1 MTFLNAILLGGLATG
16 AVPLAIHLLHRSK
29 ARPVRWGAMQF
40 LRVSAKENRRRP
52 RVEELLLLL
61 LRILVPMVLALCMA
75 RPVLEKLKSGLGGGS
90 RVSLVLVVDDTASMA
105 VARGGQRMIEEARAR
120 AIRVVRSL
128 PRGSD
133 VAVVVPSDPENPW
146 VAPTLDLQGAVRRL
160 EALTFSASDAPLA
173 GAVDTAVTMGTR
185 MMHGLR
191 LVTVISD
198 FQRASWAAE
207 DAAERVRVAERARG
221 LPVAPTI
228 LSMPIGGGEVE
239 NLAVDALDFTALP
252 VPAGRKV
259 QFRAGL
265 KAFGKKGFGS
275 AKVIWKVDGVE
286 RFTDTVQVEAGQRSQ
301 SAFAVEFDRAGS
313 HRVEVSTDGDSMV
326 ADNQR
331 FAVVRVVD
339 PIPVLLVNGE
349 PSNEPLQGE
358 TDFLEIAL
366 AAQTGAVKGP
376 RLFDVT
382 VARLDSVNAKQV
394 TAATVVVLANV
405 KHADSIRREL
415 EERVN
420 SGSGLL
426 VFPGDKIDLNWYR
439 DHAYRGGK
447 GWLPM
452 AYREVRGGATGS
464 GATVT
469 IAEQRMTHP
478 AFAMFEGGD
487 VFRGGTLRMWHRLAG
502 LEDALP
508 EGVTVPLRMED
519 GSPLLLE
526 RAFGDGVVMQAAFP
540 VDSDWGNFPMR
551 PFYVPMMQQLVAYLA
566 SGVMPSLNVKV
577 GQPVTIATMGDP
589 LKRADKKYVPLMSVA
604 DPSGA
609 REEIVPVRRGLRW
622 VGGSRARLAPGFH
635 AATVGGDE
643 PVFYAVNGGV
653 RESDPTRLDDA
664 QIRQVA
670 LEIGGEVVADAAG
683 VDAVVR
689 RASTGF
695 EVWKPVLAV
704 LLVLLFAEL
713 YLLGRFEARKEV
725 AR

>member
-16 AVPLAIHLLHRSK
+16 AVPLAIHLLHRSR
-29 ARPVRWGAMQF
+29 ARQVRWGAMQF

-52 RVEELLLLL
+52 RIEELLLLL
-61 LRILVPMVLALCMA
+61 LRILVPMALALCMA
-75 RPVLEKLKSGLGGGS
+75 RPVLEKVRSAMGGGS
-90 RVSLVLVVDDTASMA
+90 RVSMVLVVDDTASMA
-105 VARGGQRMIEEARAR
+105 IARGGQRMIEEARAR
-120 AIRVVRSL
+120 AVRVVRGL

-133 VAVVVPSDPENPW
+133 VAVILPSDPENPF

-160 EALTFSASDAPLA
+160 ETLTFSASDAPLA
-173 GAVDTAVTMGTR
+173 GAVDAAVTVGTR
-185 MMHGLR
+185 MMHGMR
-191 LVTVISD
+191 LVTVLSD

-207 DAAERVRVAERARG
+207 DAAERARVAERARA

-228 LSMPIGGGEVE
+228 LSMPVGGGEFD
-239 NLAVDALDFTALP
+239 NLAVEALDFTALP
-252 VPAGRKV
+252 VPVGRKV
-259 QFRAGL
+259 QFKASL

-313 HRVEVSTDGDSMV
+313 HRVEVVTDADTMV

-331 FAVVRVVD
+331 FASIRVVD

-366 AAQTGAVKGP
+366 LAQTGAVKGP

-382 VARLDSVNAKQV
+382 VARLEGLTGKQV
-394 TAATVVVLANV
+394 ASSTVVVLTNV
-405 KHADSIRREL
+405 RHADSIRREM
-415 EERVN
+415 EERVM
-420 SGSGLL
+420 SGAGLL

-439 DHAYRGGK
+439 DHAHRGGK

-452 AYREVRGGATGS
+452 AYREVRGGTAGGGVTM
-464 GATVT
+464 TV
-469 IAEQRMTHP
+469 ADQRMTHP
-478 AFAMFEGGD
+478 AFAMFDASD
-487 VFRGGTLRMWHRLAG
+487 VFRGGHLRMWHRLAG

-508 EGVTVPLRMED
+508 EGVSVPLRLED
-519 GSPLLLE
+519 GSPLLVE
-526 RAFGDGVVMQAAFP
+526 RAFGDGVVIQAAFP
-540 VDSDWGNFPMR
+540 ADADWGNFPMR
-551 PFYVPMMQQLVAYLA
+551 PFYVPMMQQVVAYLA
-566 SGVMPSLNVKV
+566 SGVMPPLNLKV
-577 GQPVTIATMGDP
+577 GQSLTVATMGDV
-589 LKRADKKYVPLMSVA
+589 LKRADKRYVPLMAVA

-609 REEIVPVRRGLRW
+609 REEMVAGRRGLRW
-622 VGGSRARLAPGFH
+622 VGASKPRLSPGFH
-635 AATVGGDE
+635 VATVDGGE
-643 PVFYAVNGGV
+643 PIFYSVNGGV
-653 RESDPTRLDDA
+653 RESDPERLDDV

-670 LEIGGEVVADAAG
+670 SELGGEIVEDAAG

-689 RASTGF
+689 RSAAGL
-695 EVWKPVLAV
+695 EIWKPLLAL

-713 YLLGRFEARKEV
+713 YMLGRFEARKEV